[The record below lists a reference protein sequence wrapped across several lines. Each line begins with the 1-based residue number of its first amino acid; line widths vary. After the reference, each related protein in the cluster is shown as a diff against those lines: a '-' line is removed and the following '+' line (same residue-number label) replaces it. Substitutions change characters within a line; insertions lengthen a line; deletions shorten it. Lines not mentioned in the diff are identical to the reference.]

1 MTAQQIE
8 LLRIIQGRLEGFAA
22 GYSIE
27 DHQYAF
33 LMDTAEMLI
42 DLINEGNKDAG

>member
-33 LMDTAEMLI
+33 LMDTAEMII
-42 DLINEGNKDAG
+42 DLFAGDNGDA

>member
-1 MTAQQIE
+1 MGEDTRE

-27 DHQYAF
+27 DYQYCF
-33 LMDTAEMLI
+33 LMDTAEMI
-42 DLINEGNKDAG
+42 ADLINNE